1 MVRLARLDKRACEV
15 RASEVLLEAGIRRHP
30 VKVDRIAKR
39 NGIKIRYEP
48 LDDQL
53 SGMIFLKDNQAV
65 IGVNA
70 HHRPTRQRF
79 TIAHELGHFFLH
91 SDILKQ
97 GAHVDTM
104 ITMLKRDQ
112 DAALGTVNIEVEANQ
127 FAAELLMPKKM
138 IRNYL
143 LREGIVD
150 SAAADD
156 LVVETLA
163 KAFRVSVAAMA
174 IRLTSIL

>member
-1 MVRLARLDKRACEV
+1 M
-15 RASEVLLEAGIRRHP
+15 
-30 VKVDRIAKR
+30 DRIAKR

-48 LDDQL
+48 LDDDL

-70 HHRPTRQRF
+70 HHRPNRQRF

-91 SDILKQ
+91 SDVLKQ

-112 DAALGTVNIEVEANQ
+112 NAALGTVNIEVEANQ
-127 FAAELLMPKKM
+127 FAAELLMPKKFV
-138 IRNYL
+138 RDYL
-143 LREGIVD
+143 IREGIAQTAV
-150 SAAADD
+150 ADD
-156 LVVETLA
+156 TVVENLA
-163 KAFRVSVAAMA
+163 KAFRVSVSSMA
-174 IRLTSIL
+174 IRLATIL

>member
-1 MVRLARLDKRACEV
+1 MVRLARLDKRACEA
-15 RASEVLLEAGIRRHP
+15 RASEVLLNSEIRRHP

-39 NGIKIRYEP
+39 HGIKIRYEP
-48 LDDQL
+48 LDEQL

-70 HHRPTRQRF
+70 HHRPNRQRF

-91 SDILKQ
+91 SDILQQ

-112 DAALGTVNIEVEANQ
+112 AAALGTVNIEVEANQ
-127 FAAELLMPKKM
+127 FAAELLMPKKL
-138 IRNYL
+138 IREYL
-143 LREGIVD
+143 SREGIAQ

>member
-1 MVRLARLDKRACEV
+1 MIRPTRLDKRACEA

-39 NGIKIRYEP
+39 NGIRIRYEP
-48 LDDQL
+48 LDDEL
-53 SGMIFLKDNQAV
+53 SGMIFLKDNQAI

-70 HHRPTRQRF
+70 HHRPNRQRF

-91 SDILKQ
+91 SDILEQ

-104 ITMLKRDQ
+104 ISMLKRDQ

-127 FAAELLMPKKM
+127 FAAELLMPKKF
-138 IRNYL
+138 IRAYL
-143 LREGIVD
+143 AQEGIAQTAV
-150 SAAADD
+150 ADD
-156 LVVETLA
+156 DVIENLA
-163 KAFRVSVAAMA
+163 NAFRVSVAAMA